1 MPKTEHSF
9 QGDGLPTDELYAQL
23 FGPPALTQQRREAWL
38 KFYAEGLRKPR
49 YADLKAR
56 ALRAG
61 ASASRQLGE
70 GGKQT

>member
-1 MPKTEHSF
+1 MQHAPDKI
-9 QGDGLPTDELYAQL
+9 QGESPPDLTYQQL
-23 FGPPALTQQRREAWL
+23 FSPPALTQHRREVWVEY
-38 KFYAEGLRKPR
+38 YAEGMRRPR

-70 GGKQT
+70 GGQRQ

>member
-1 MPKTEHSF
+1 MIRNEREKI
-9 QGDGLPTDELYAQL
+9 QGERPSDLTYEQL

-38 KFYAEGLRKPR
+38 RFYAEGVRKPR

-61 ASASRQLGE
+61 ASASRRLGE
-70 GGKQT
+70 GGEQA

>member
-9 QGDGLPTDELYAQL
+9 QGDGLPTYEQI

-38 KFYAEGLRKPR
+38 KFYAEGVRKPR

-61 ASASRQLGE
+61 ASASRDLRE
-70 GGKQT
+70 GGQRR